1 MKLAK
6 LVLLSAALSVSTV
19 ALADNIPTT
28 PTPMPDPRPTP
39 AAVQVAIP
47 NPPQVAAKAYLLMD
61 YGSGQILFGD
71 KIDEKLPPA
80 SLTKMMTS
88 YIVGQELKSGRI
100 KNTDMVTVS
109 KNAWAKNYDDSSK
122 MFIEVGKQVSVGD
135 LNKGI
140 IIDSGNDACV
150 AMAEFIAGSEDSFVG
165 LMNEWAAK
173 IGMTSSHF
181 MNAHGLYDENHFS
194 TARDLSTLARHLI
207 HDQPTE
213 YTIYAQKDFTY
224 NGITQHNRNKLLWD
238 TTMNV
243 DGMKTGHVSEVGY
256 NLVASAVG
264 ANNTRLIAV
273 VIGASSESS
282 RAAEAK
288 KMLTYGFRFYQNVE
302 PYKNGAELAKQRI
315 WMGDK
320 SEIRLGT
327 NQDISMMV
335 PRGAAAKL
343 KADFQ
348 LDRELRAPIKAGE
361 TVGTI
366 FLRVDGKD
374 VAKYPL
380 VALETV
386 DEGGIFSRLWD
397 YLVLLFQQL
406 FS

>member
-6 LVLLSAALSVSTV
+6 TILLTAALSFSAV
-19 ALADNIPTT
+19 ALADTIPTT

-39 AAVQVAIP
+39 SPVQVAIP

-61 YGSGQILFGD
+61 YASGQILFGNN
-71 KIDEKLPPA
+71 IDEKLPPA

-88 YIVGQELKSGRI
+88 YIIGQELKSGRI

-150 AMAEFIAGSEDSFVG
+150 AMAEFIAGSEDSFVS
-165 LMNEWAAK
+165 LMNQWAQR
-173 IGMTSSHF
+173 IGMTNTHF
-181 MNAHGLYDENHFS
+181 MNAHGLYDENHYS
-194 TARDLSTLARHLI
+194 TARDLATLARHLI
-207 HDQPTE
+207 MDQPNE
-213 YTIYAQKDFTY
+213 YKIYSQKDFSY

-238 TTMNV
+238 TSMNV
-243 DGMKTGHVSEVGY
+243 DGIKTGHVSEVGY
-256 NLVASAVG
+256 NLVASSVG
-264 ANNTRLIAV
+264 SDNTRLIAV
-273 VIGASSESS
+273 VVGANSESG

-302 PYKNGAELAKQRI
+302 PYKQGAELAKQRI

-327 NQDISMMV
+327 NQDISMLV
-335 PRGAAAKL
+335 PRGSASKL
-343 KADFQ
+343 KPEFQ

-361 TVGTI
+361 SVGTI
-366 FLRVDGKD
+366 YLKIDGKD

>member
-61 YGSGQILFGD
+61 YGSSQILFGD